1 MDVIALEGDSQTV
14 QFRIGVGGHAGT
26 VKDMAVARCG
36 IWSEHGRFTH
46 VTAAEESHT
55 ER

>member
-14 QFRIGVGGHAGT
+14 EFCIGVGGHAGT
-26 VKDMAVARCG
+26 IKDMVVARCG